1 MVSVSTV
8 EYIIFYIK
16 RFFNMVITLDDI
28 EKHYS
33 ISILHPTHNDVK
45 KVLTKDE
52 CCEYTE
58 VYNSLLI

>member
-1 MVSVSTV
+1 
-8 EYIIFYIK
+8 
-16 RFFNMVITLDDI
+16 MVITLDDI

-52 CCEYTE
+52 CCEYTK